1 LDSAVTAVRSASRRD
16 RGGSSGTLQLGQ
28 LAFSGYGPVFFVC
41 AFDAVFELVP
51 VVEKLLDHFV
61 GAAGLTSRKL
71 TISPT
76 WNLCGGWHRP
86 ARSSWRDAA
95 TGRVTP
101 PDLSLKLP
109 LTSCTSVILDSSL
122 QFVLGL
128 APEDRLRD

>member
-1 LDSAVTAVRSASRRD
+1 MFHTRSSIIFLDSVVTAVRSASRRD

-76 WNLCGGWHRP
+76 WE
-86 ARSSWRDAA
+86 
-95 TGRVTP
+95 
-101 PDLSLKLP
+101 
-109 LTSCTSVILDSSL
+109 SVR
-122 QFVLGL
+122 GL
-128 APEDRLRD
+128 APCSAFILARLCDTQGDAARNSP